1 MYHIALCDDDLHYI
15 EYLKKLLIGRVGM
28 NSEEVLF
35 YEYTSGEELVSD
47 FKQNIPYHLL
57 ILDMEMKQLDGD
69 DTAREFRRKYPEALL
84 VFCSGERQPTVK
96 SFEANA
102 YRYLLKSYGSDEL
115 SQELEVIIAEMKK
128 RETEIRIAISYRK
141 ETRLIKIS
149 DILYVTTRKNGSSIY
164 KYNRAKKEVEV
175 FYSSQSISSVYSKMD
190 KNSFI
195 FAHNSYFVNLK
206 YVTEV
211 IGHQVGLIDETKL
224 SISRSK
230 EKAFKTA
237 WTVYLAR
244 KY

>member
-115 SQELEVIIAEMKK
+115 SQELELSLIHISGKSRKPSAVLRMAE
-128 RETEIRIAISYRK
+128 
-141 ETRLIKIS
+141 
-149 DILYVTTRKNGSSIY
+149 G
-164 KYNRAKKEVEV
+164 
-175 FYSSQSISSVYSKMD
+175 
-190 KNSFI
+190 
-195 FAHNSYFVNLK
+195 
-206 YVTEV
+206 
-211 IGHQVGLIDETKL
+211 
-224 SISRSK
+224 
-230 EKAFKTA
+230 
-237 WTVYLAR
+237 
-244 KY
+244 